1 MNINING
8 NNKFKN
14 QHLRIADILADDDD
28 DGEYFVRDLRMECWS
43 PRRIVARWLAAVWR
57 RRRRNKERSIV
68 NVVPPTKMEENQPL
82 RTRGSVDGLESRPGS
97 SLSSSESEAFYLL
110 CFLIIEFVIVSFDVS
125 LNKMGFLSKK
135 KKKKKF
141 LCLECLS

>member
-1 MNINING
+1 MSINING

-14 QHLRIADILADDDD
+14 QHLRIADILADDDED
-28 DGEYFVRDLRMECWS
+28 GGEYFVRDLRMECWS

-57 RRRRNKERSIV
+57 RRRNKERTIV
-68 NVVPPTKMEENQPL
+68 NVVPPRKTEEEENQPL
-82 RTRGSVDGLESRPGS
+82 RTRGSIDGLEGRHGS

-125 LNKMGFLSKK
+125 LNKMGFLFKK
-135 KKKKKF
+135 KKKTF
-141 LCLECLS
+141 YA

>member
-1 MNINING
+1 MSINING

-14 QHLRIADILADDDD
+14 QHLRIADILADDDED
-28 DGEYFVRDLRMECWS
+28 GGEYFVRDLRMECWS

-57 RRRRNKERSIV
+57 RRRNKERSIV
-68 NVVPPTKMEENQPL
+68 NVVPPRKTEEEEENEPL
-82 RTRGSVDGLESRPGS
+82 RTRGSIDGLEGRPGS

-125 LNKMGFLSKK
+125 LNKMGFLFKK
-135 KKKKKF
+135 KKKTF
-141 LCLECLS
+141 YA